1 MLEKRSPSTTLA
13 KIVSLLVLLQDSSSS
28 LDLRTSTAVES
39 LLSLRGSCGASG
51 SARMECQWRPPSPA
65 PSTSS
70 ERSVAPGASPVRQD
84 ATATPQPSSVRPA
97 FQPPSSATHY
107 SPPPPFGGYTL
118 GPDGHV
124 VNSYPQPSYSPPSI
138 VSRSLSLSL
147 SLPSSVLVGCV
158 KGGNEARETGNRLCL
173 RPVTKKGISLTFFIV
188 ALRNKY
194 CVTAF
199 P

>member
-65 PSTSS
+65 PSTCS

-84 ATATPQPSSVRPA
+84 ATATPQPSPVRPA
-97 FQPPSSATHY
+97 FQPPSSATHLY
-107 SPPPPFGGYTL
+107 SPPPLSLPPPFGGYTL

-138 VSRSLSLSL
+138 VSRSFSFSL
-147 SLPSSVLVGCV
+147 LP
-158 KGGNEARETGNRLCL
+158 LCL
-173 RPVTKKGISLTFFIV
+173 WGV
-188 ALRNKY
+188 
-194 CVTAF
+194 
-199 P
+199 